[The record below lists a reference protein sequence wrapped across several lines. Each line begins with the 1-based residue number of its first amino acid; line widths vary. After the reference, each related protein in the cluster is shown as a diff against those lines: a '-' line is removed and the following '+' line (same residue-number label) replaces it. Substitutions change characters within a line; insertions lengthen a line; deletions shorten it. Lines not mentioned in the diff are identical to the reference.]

1 MATVE
6 EFTKTFDSIKT
17 RYNESS
23 QLINEAI
30 ELESNDPKIV
40 STEL

>member
-1 MATVE
+1 MASVE
-6 EFTKTFDSIKT
+6 EFTLTFDSIKT

-30 ELESNDPKIV
+30 ELESNDPKNV
-40 STEL
+40 SN